1 MLVNRNLS
9 SLSDAELLSQFK
21 ASGQQDVLSQLFV
34 RYTSLLYGV
43 CLKYLKDRDEAKD
56 MVMQVYEKLPSKLRN
71 HEITYFKS
79 WLYTTTRN
87 ECLMHLRSQK
97 GKIHKEF
104 DPSRMENELI
114 LHLEEE
120 PEMEANLTK
129 LEDCISQLIEDQKKC
144 VRLFF
149 IQEKCYKE
157 ITGLTGFDLNKVK
170 SHIQNGK
177 RNLKICM
184 EKNAGLE

>member
-1 MLVNRNLS
+1 VNRNPS

-21 ASGQQDVLSQLFV
+21 ATQKLEVLSELFV

-43 CLKYLKDRDEAKD
+43 CLKYLKNRDEAKD
-56 MVMQVYEKLPSKLRN
+56 MVMQVYEKLPAKLN
-71 HEITYFKS
+71 HHEITYFKS
-79 WLYTTTRN
+79 WIYITTRN

-97 GKIHKEF
+97 NRFGKEM
-104 DPSRMENELI
+104 DLSLMENELV
-114 LHLEEE
+114 LHQEEE
-120 PEMEANLTK
+120 PEMETNLTK
-129 LEDCISQLIEDQKKC
+129 LEFCISQLMEEQKEC

-149 IQEKCYKE
+149 IQEKCYKD
-157 ITGLTGFDLNKVK
+157 ITGITGFDSNKVK

-184 EKNAGLE
+184 ERNAGLE